1 MSLSIGTDELLRAT
15 KKALADSEVK
25 LKQAHSK
32 IVRQD
37 AEDAITRSGASSS
50 RLLADNMAAVGRV
63 AENGRDVEYD
73 VNGRWVDRDTYV
85 SDLRR
90 SEDTSK
96 FFADAVAKKSPVV
109 LRDNPFSRASFNLT
123 KQMQLIREDPD
134 LAARLRRE
142 AD

>member
-1 MSLSIGTDELLRAT
+1 MSLSIGADELLRAT
-15 KKALADSEVK
+15 KKALADSEAK

-73 VNGRWVDRDTYV
+73 CGGRWLDRDAYV
-85 SDLRR
+85 SELKRDAETAR
-90 SEDTSK
+90 
-96 FFADAVAKKSPVV
+96 FFAGAITKKSPTS
-109 LRDNPFSRASFNLT
+109 LGPNPFSRSTWNLT
-123 KQMQLIREDPD
+123 QQMRLIRENADE
-134 LAARLRRE
+134 AARLRRE